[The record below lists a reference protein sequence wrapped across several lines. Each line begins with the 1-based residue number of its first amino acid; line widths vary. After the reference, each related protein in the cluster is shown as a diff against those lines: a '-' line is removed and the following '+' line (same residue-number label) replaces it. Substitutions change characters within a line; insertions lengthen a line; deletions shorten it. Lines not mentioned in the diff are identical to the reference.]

1 MRLIIITLLFPIFSF
16 SQSYDI
22 LFIGNSYTYYNNL
35 PEMLSNI
42 ANAFGD
48 SVNYDQSTP
57 GGTSLY
63 AHSQNQT
70 TLNKINQQNWDY
82 VVLQDQSQRP
92 SLSPTYVAAS
102 VYPYASQLVT
112 EIQSNNLCS
121 EPLFYMTW
129 GRKYGDQSNCSTYPP
144 VCTYLGMQ
152 ERLRDSYLTMGF
164 DNEATVAPVGISFKN
179 SIFQDSTIDL
189 YSPDNSHP
197 SIYGSYLAACTF
209 YSTIFKKSSVSC
221 SYRPNAISSSD
232 ALFLQQIASST
243 VLDSISVWNIFQ
255 SNFEFSVNGNSVNFT
270 NSSSNFENCFWDFG
284 DGTYSVD
291 TDPSHTYQ
299 QTGTYNVSLLCQTN
313 YGCISDTIN
322 KQINIVSTNI
332 AEIESEKKAFTS
344 FNLLGKEVKG
354 IRNGFL
360 IQKDNSGKVSKKII
374 IE

>member
-1 MRLIIITLLFPIFSF
+1 
-16 SQSYDI
+16 
-22 LFIGNSYTYYNNL
+22 
-35 PEMLSNI
+35 
-42 ANAFGD
+42 
-48 SVNYDQSTP
+48 
-57 GGTSLY
+57 
-63 AHSQNQT
+63 
-70 TLNKINQQNWDY
+70 
-82 VVLQDQSQRP
+82 
-92 SLSPTYVAAS
+92 
-102 VYPYASQLVT
+102 
-112 EIQSNNLCS
+112 
-121 EPLFYMTW
+121 MTW

-291 TDPSHTYQ
+291 TDPLHTYQ

-354 IRNGFL
+354 IKNGFL